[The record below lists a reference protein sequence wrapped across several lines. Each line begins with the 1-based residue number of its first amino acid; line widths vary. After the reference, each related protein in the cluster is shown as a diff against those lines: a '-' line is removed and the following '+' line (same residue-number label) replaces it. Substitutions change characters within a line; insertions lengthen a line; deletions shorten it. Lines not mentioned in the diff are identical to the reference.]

1 MTPPARH
8 ALDTL
13 GRGLAFPFRAGPH
26 GGIALVSGEDD
37 VEEAIRLILSTTP
50 GERRV
55 RPEFGCDVH
64 EYVFEQ
70 LTASTLGHIDRAI
83 RQALDRWEPRIVVER
98 IDFTTDDEAATL
110 FCEITYRLRSS
121 NSMRNLIYPFYVI
134 PSERTV

>member
-1 MTPPARH
+1 MTLPERP

-13 GRGLAFPFRAGPH
+13 GRGISFPFRAGPH
-26 GGIALVSGEDD
+26 GGIALVGGEDD

-70 LTASTLGHIDRAI
+70 LTASTFGHIDREI
-83 RQALDRWEPRIVVER
+83 RRALDRWEPRILVER
-98 IDFTTDDEAATL
+98 IEFTSDDEAATL
-110 FCEITYRLRSS
+110 FIAITYRLRTS
-121 NSMRNLIYPFYVI
+121 NSLRNLIYPFYVI
-134 PSERTV
+134 PSERTA